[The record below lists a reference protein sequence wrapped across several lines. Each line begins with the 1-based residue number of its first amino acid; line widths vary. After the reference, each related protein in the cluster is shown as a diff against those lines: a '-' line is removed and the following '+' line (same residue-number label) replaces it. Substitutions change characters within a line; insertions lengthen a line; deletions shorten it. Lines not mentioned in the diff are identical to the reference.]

1 MARRIIAWSPL
12 RAIMKGAG
20 ADIVSRECVDVLLS
34 NLEDRAR
41 KLTEMA
47 LVFAKH
53 SKRKKITKEDMAL
66 AVENF

>member
-1 MARRIIAWSPL
+1 
-12 RAIMKGAG
+12 MKGAG